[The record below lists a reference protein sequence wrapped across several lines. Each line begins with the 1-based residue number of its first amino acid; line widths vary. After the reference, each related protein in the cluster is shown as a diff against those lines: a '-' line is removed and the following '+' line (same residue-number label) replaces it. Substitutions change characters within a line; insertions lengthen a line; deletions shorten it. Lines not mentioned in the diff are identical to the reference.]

1 MGFQTKLCPK
11 NCSLNL
17 GREEEWVMFSKNS
30 GGLVVKDN
38 WVIFVSGLLRC
49 PGGREMSVL

>member
-11 NCSLNL
+11 NCPLNL

-38 WVIFVSGLLRC
+38 RVIFVSGLLRY